1 MQYIHIKD
9 YTVEDLYYLEQ
20 LLDGWYWYRVQ
31 IHPVLTKLCI
41 QSEAPARLITM
52 IRLKFADRIS

>member
-20 LLDGWYWYRVQ
+20 LLDGWYWYSVRLRTG
-31 IHPVLTKLCI
+31 LTKICI
-41 QSEAPARLITM
+41 QSNMPARLITM
-52 IRLKFADRIS
+52 IRLKFADRID